1 MNNKNREQL
10 WNIWKYKDK
19 FNSEEYFD
27 HLKQFINNNDY
38 DKVFRALKYSD
49 ILKQIKDKE
58 NEEKICNFFKNNEY
72 NKKSILNFCI
82 DLKNKKQNR
91 RKINN
96 FLNEVKILNKIEQ
109 EIIKLTEENISK
121 SDFIVFD
128 ICNYAN
134 SLLYKMEQKIENSE
148 MNDNLD
154 GIIMILSR
162 FLYDTMNDKKKIFK
176 YREDKYKENN
186 YIKNTFNFYQDLYN
200 FNYLKSIWKYGDLE
214 IKNNYFQEMGE
225 FGKNKTISQIP
236 YLEKKEAKIKELSLS
251 IEVFLCSQ
259 IKEYFYSSDLEQKYS
274 DIPIKYWIKVY
285 LLLYY
290 LLLSFKD
297 STEIPKYKK
306 GEVLKLLENID
317 KKIDISKIPISEIE
331 DNEVKKMLKILFS
344 QKIPNKYIEDIL
356 NKFVYNE
363 NSKDLYTSPIIK
375 FEKDSINYD
384 VILPQVFLRTDHSR
398 ALFSILSIKKN
409 NKNFSQK
416 GDNLENS
423 IFALMNNTGIHFL
436 DNEKEEGKETY
447 ELDLMYII
455 DKELIIVE
463 AKTQKQS
470 ENYSDFYNSMNELKK
485 YVRKFNRNVN
495 YFINNKKEDI
505 EKKIGKYDKY
515 KKIYVSNVT
524 YNLNN
529 LDDVIII
536 DIEDFEENIKK
547 GNYQFNNITELK
559 NKKIKNI
566 SSLIEKRKINF
577 TREYSGILGYN
588 TYCIK
593 NFEK

>member
-1 MNNKNREQL
+1 M
-10 WNIWKYKDK
+10 YKAK
-19 FNSEEYFD
+19 FKSDEYFE
-27 HLKQFINNNDY
+27 HLKKFIENNDY

-49 ILKQIKDKE
+49 ILKEIKEPK
-58 NEEKICNFFKNNEY
+58 NEECICKFLKDNEY
-72 NKKSILNFCI
+72 NIREKKILNFFTNI
-82 DLKNKKQNR
+82 KNKKQNR

-96 FLNEVKILNKIEQ
+96 FLNEVKILNKVEQ

-134 SLLYKMEQKIENSE
+134 SLLYKMGQKIENSE

-162 FLYDTMNDKKKIFK
+162 FLYDIMNDKKKIFK
-176 YREDKYKENN
+176 YKEDKYKENN
-186 YIKNTFNFYQDLYN
+186 YIKNTFSFYQDLYN

-214 IKNNYFQEMGE
+214 IKNNYFEEIGE

-236 YLEKKEAKIKELSLS
+236 YLEKKEAKIKEFP
-251 IEVFLCSQ
+251 IEIMLCSQ
-259 IKEYFYSSDLEQKYS
+259 IKEYFYSNDLGQKYLN
-274 DIPIKYWIKVY
+274 IPIKYWIKVY
-285 LLLYY
+285 ILLYY
-290 LLLSFKD
+290 LLLQFKD
-297 STEIPKYKK
+297 TILIPKYKK
-306 GEVLKLLENID
+306 GEILKLLENMD
-317 KKIDISKIPISEIE
+317 KKIDFSKIRLPKGVDDEI
-331 DNEVKKMLKILFS
+331 KKMLKILFS

-363 NSKDLYTSPIIK
+363 NSKDLYTSPILK

-398 ALFSILSIKKN
+398 ALISILSKN
-409 NKNFSQK
+409 TSNDLQQK
-416 GDNLENS
+416 GDNLEKY
-423 IFALMNNTGIHFL
+423 IFTLMKDAKIEIIKNKKP
-436 DNEKEEGKETY
+436 EKSKRKEKDY
-447 ELDLMYII
+447 EIDLMYIVN
-455 DKELIIVE
+455 KELILVE
-463 AKTQKQS
+463 IKTQKQT
-470 ENYSDFYNSMNELKK
+470 EDYNDFYRVSLKELKK
-485 YVRKFNRNVN
+485 YIGKFNRNIN
-495 YFINNKKEDI
+495 YFINNEREDI

-524 YNLNN
+524 YSLNN

-559 NKKIKNI
+559 NEKIKNI
-566 SSLIEKRKINF
+566 SSLIEKRKIKF
-577 TREYSGILGYN
+577 AREYSGILGYT